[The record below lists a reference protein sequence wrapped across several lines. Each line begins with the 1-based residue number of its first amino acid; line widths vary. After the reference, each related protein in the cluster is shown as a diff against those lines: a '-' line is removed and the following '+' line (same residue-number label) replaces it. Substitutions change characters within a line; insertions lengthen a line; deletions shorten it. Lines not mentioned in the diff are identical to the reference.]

1 MSRVP
6 SDFPDRTV
14 CIFGQGY
21 VGLTLAAVMA
31 DIGFDVIGTEIRDDV
46 LACLRKGKAHFHEPG
61 LDELVGKLVARGRL
75 RFKKHLERGDKPT
88 VFIVTVGTPLG
99 ADGKVN
105 LSSIQNVS
113 DEIAK
118 NLKQGDMVVM
128 RSTVKLGTTRRI
140 VIPILDS
147 AGVDYDVA
155 FCPERTLEGQALPEL
170 RHLPQIVGSVS
181 PRARIRAAQLFSFL
195 TPTVVQVSSLETAET
210 IKLVDNTQRDVAFAF
225 SNEVARI
232 CDAIG
237 VSAREVIQ
245 SGKLGYPRTNLPL
258 PGPVGGP
265 CLEKDP
271 HIMVEGLREVGL
283 EPEITI
289 AARRVNERQPAE
301 TVAEIRRWLE
311 SKPNFPGRPVVTL
324 AGLAF
329 KGRPA
334 TDDLRGTMARP
345 ILAALHEAFPQGRYR
360 GFDAVVPADI
370 VQLAFD
376 LTPAATL
383 EEAFDDANL
392 VVLANNH
399 PCFAGMPVERLAERM
414 AAPGLIYDYWNNFDG
429 PELKMPDGVRYMALG
444 SHRLVDQTQAE

>member
-6 SDFPDRTV
+6 SDFPDRSV

-31 DIGFDVIGTEIRDDV
+31 DVGFDVLGTEIRDDV
-46 LACLRKGKAHFHEPG
+46 LSLLQKGKAHFHEPG
-61 LDELVGKLVARGRL
+61 LDNLVGKLVSRGRL
-75 RFKKHLERGDKPT
+75 RFKKHVEASDKPT

-99 ADGKVN
+99 ADGRVN

-113 DEIAK
+113 TEIAK
-118 NLKQGDMVVM
+118 HLKQSDMVIM

-147 AGVDYDVA
+147 AGVEYDAA

-225 SNEVARI
+225 ANEVARI
-232 CDAIG
+232 CDAVG

-271 HIMVEGLREVGL
+271 HIMAEGLRELGL
-283 EPEITI
+283 EPEITM
-289 AARRVNERQPAE
+289 AARRINERQPVE
-301 TVAEIRRWLE
+301 TVDEIKRWLTG
-311 SKPNFPGRPVVTL
+311 KPDCPDQPVITL

-345 ILAALHEAFPQGRYR
+345 ILAALRAAFPRAEYR
-360 GFDAVVPADI
+360 AFDAVVDDETI
-370 VQLAFD
+370 GREFQLEPMASLEQAFD
-376 LTPAATL
+376 G
-383 EEAFDDANL
+383 ANL

-399 PCFAGMPVERLAERM
+399 PCFAGMPVEQLAERM

-429 PELKMPDGVRYMALG
+429 PELKLPDGIRYMALG
-444 SHRLVDQTQAE
+444 SHSLVDVTQAE

>member
-6 SDFPDRTV
+6 TDFPDRSICV
-14 CIFGQGY
+14 MGQGY

-31 DIGFDVIGTEIRDDV
+31 DVGFDVLGVEIRDNI
-46 LACLRKGKAHFHEPG
+46 LALLQDGRAHFHEPG
-61 LDELVGKLVARGRL
+61 LDALVGKLVKRGQL
-75 RFKKHLERGDKPT
+75 RFKKNIAGDDRPT

-99 ADGKVN
+99 DDGKVN
-105 LSSIQNVS
+105 LASIRNVS
-113 DEIAK
+113 EEIARH
-118 NLKQGDMVVM
+118 LKSGDLVVM
-128 RSTVKLGTTRRI
+128 RSTVRLGTTRRI

-147 AGVDYDVA
+147 SGVDYDVA
-155 FCPERTLEGQALPEL
+155 FCPERTLEGQALSEL
-170 RHLPQIVGSVS
+170 RHLPQIVGSIS
-181 PRARIRAAQLFSFL
+181 ARARIRAAQLFSFI

-271 HIMVEGLREVGL
+271 HILVEGLRDYNL
-283 EPEITI
+283 TPEIVL

-301 TVAEIRRWLE
+301 TVADIRRWFDRL
-311 SKPNFPGRPVVTL
+311 PAFDARPQITL

-329 KGRPA
+329 KGRPV

-345 ILAALHEAFPQGRYR
+345 ILAALREHFPQAQFR
-360 GFDAVVPADI
+360 GFDAVVSPDVIA
-370 VQLAFD
+370 QTFGLQ
-376 LTPAATL
+376 
-383 EEAFDDANL
+383 
-392 VVLANNH
+392 
-399 PCFAGMPVERLAERM
+399 PV
-414 AAPGLIYDYWNNFDG
+414 
-429 PELKMPDGVRYMALG
+429 
-444 SHRLVDQTQAE
+444 

>member
-225 SNEVARI
+225 ANEVARI

>member
-46 LACLRKGKAHFHEPG
+46 LACLKKGKAHFHEPG

-225 SNEVARI
+225 ANEVARI

-289 AARRVNERQPAE
+289 AARRINERQPVE

-311 SKPNFPGRPVVTL
+311 SKPGFPGRPVVTL

>member
-118 NLKQGDMVVM
+118 NLKRGDMVVM

-195 TPTVVQVSSLETAET
+195 TPTVVQVSILETADVT
-210 IKLVDNTQRDVAFAF
+210 RKLPHRKSTYSHVLAIRRRPLSPWVTLFERD
-225 SNEVARI
+225 I
-232 CDAIG
+232 PGGDG
-237 VSAREVIQ
+237 
-245 SGKLGYPRTNLPL
+245 PRT
-258 PGPVGGP
+258 
-265 CLEKDP
+265 
-271 HIMVEGLREVGL
+271 
-283 EPEITI
+283 
-289 AARRVNERQPAE
+289 
-301 TVAEIRRWLE
+301 
-311 SKPNFPGRPVVTL
+311 
-324 AGLAF
+324 
-329 KGRPA
+329 
-334 TDDLRGTMARP
+334 
-345 ILAALHEAFPQGRYR
+345 
-360 GFDAVVPADI
+360 
-370 VQLAFD
+370 
-376 LTPAATL
+376 
-383 EEAFDDANL
+383 
-392 VVLANNH
+392 
-399 PCFAGMPVERLAERM
+399 
-414 AAPGLIYDYWNNFDG
+414 
-429 PELKMPDGVRYMALG
+429 
-444 SHRLVDQTQAE
+444 HRSFV